1 MWRETSAL
9 FATVLLVVG
18 CGKSSDGAGPAAS
31 AEGAIG
37 VAECDEYVK
46 KMEAFLD
53 SLPEEARTARE
64 PGFKAMRAAWR
75 DAAQTPAGKEGL
87 AATCKA
93 QLASLPEGGKS
104 K

>member
-1 MWRETSAL
+1 MSWRLSSAL
-9 FATVLLVVG
+9 FIAALLSVG
-18 CGKSSDGAGPAAS
+18 CAKKEGTEEGQTAA
-31 AEGAIG
+31 ADAPIG

-46 KMEAFLD
+46 KMDVFLD
-53 SLPEEARTARE
+53 GLPEDAKAARE

-75 DAAQTPAGKEGL
+75 DTAQTPAGKEGL

-93 QLASLPEGGKS
+93 QLATLGDAK